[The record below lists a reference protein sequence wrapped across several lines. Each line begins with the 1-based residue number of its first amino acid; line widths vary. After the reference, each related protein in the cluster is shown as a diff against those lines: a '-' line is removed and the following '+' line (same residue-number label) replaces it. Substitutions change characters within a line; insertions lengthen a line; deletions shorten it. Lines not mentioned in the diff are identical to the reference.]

1 MLLYVLPLQE
11 EPDLNPL
18 PTDARDFQKM
28 PKATCQ
34 MCNKSMPLQM
44 LALHIQV
51 CQVNES
57 ASSNEEEAE
66 VQFVSERKLE
76 EVKEETSESV
86 LPCPICQLMFP
97 VDSLEV
103 HASLCVEQNQLE
115 SPDYSSVMDDDST
128 YEKMA
133 NSSSQKVLSLED
145 LLELIASRVN
155 GDKKFHICVSRDNLL
170 ERGFKQWQRQKK
182 GNPVNQL
189 KVTFIGEAGVD
200 SGALRKE
207 FLTGK

>member
-1 MLLYVLPLQE
+1 MLLCFHYKRNLTSIHFKL
-11 EPDLNPL
+11 
-18 PTDARDFQKM
+18 M
-28 PKATCQ
+28 PEIFKKCLRQLVKCAI
-34 MCNKSMPLQM
+34 KVQM

-57 ASSNEEEAE
+57 ASSNEEAE